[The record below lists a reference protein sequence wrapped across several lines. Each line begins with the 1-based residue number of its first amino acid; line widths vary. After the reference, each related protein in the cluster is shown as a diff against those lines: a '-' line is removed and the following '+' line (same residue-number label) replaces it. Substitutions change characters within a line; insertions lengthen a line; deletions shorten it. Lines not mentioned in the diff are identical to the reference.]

1 MTTPISVARKNTS
14 APDLATDLV
23 RWFIQLRWVAV
34 LGQLTT
40 VLVVWFVLHIDVHLV
55 PLLTIILVTC
65 LSQMALQIFFW
76 ELRARARRSGHDVSA
91 TRTPPSPD
99 EQGLVAQSTIGIV
112 MAVDLIILTLLLYF
126 SGGAANPFVVFY
138 IVNLCLAATLLSA
151 TWSWILTV
159 LALYGFVFLLIYS
172 KPLSIREGQAQIRE
186 LLNNSNIGIEQVGLF
201 VAVSTCI
208 VVIVYFTTMLNSQL
222 RRREVELRDAERL
235 QAKSDKLQALGTLAA
250 GAAHELATPLSTIAV
265 TSTEL
270 SRELQRL
277 DASTEVREDVR
288 LIRSEVDRCRKI
300 LDRMSIEAGQM
311 TWEQIETITLEELF
325 DEIAE
330 DLKHRERVLFQL
342 DTKLKDYELTIPLG
356 LLAQALR
363 GIVKNAIEAT
373 PPPKLIT
380 CKADLIE
387 LETKSHQPRRCEARL
402 LVIDQGQ
409 GIAPGDLVKIGDPF
423 FTTKPTGQGMGLGL
437 FLARS
442 VIERLKGTMTINS
455 QPTQGTTVTITLPL
469 NA

>member
-1 MTTPISVARKNTS
+1 MAQAALQKVVSHS
-14 APDLATDLV
+14 HDLATDLV

-40 VLVVWFVLHIDVHLV
+40 VLVVWFILQIDV
-55 PLLTIILVTC
+55 PLLPLLMIIGLTC
-65 LSQMALQIFFW
+65 LSQIALQIVFW
-76 ELRARARRSGHDVSA
+76 RMRSLARRSGHDVSP
-91 TRTPPSPD
+91 TPTPPRPD
-99 EQGLVAQSTIGIV
+99 EQGLFAQSTIGIV
-112 MAVDLIILTLLLYF
+112 MSIDLVILTLLLYF

-172 KPLSIREGQAQIRE
+172 KPLSTRAGQMEIHEIFQ
-186 LLNNSNIGIEQVGLF
+186 NNNIGIEQVGLF

-222 RRREVELRDAERL
+222 RRREVELREAERL
-235 QAKSDKLQALGTLAA
+235 QAKTDKLQALGTLAA

-265 TSTEL
+265 SSTEL

-277 DASTEVREDVR
+277 DVSSDIREDVK

-311 TWEQIETITLEELF
+311 TWEQIETITIEELF
-325 DEIAE
+325 EEIAE
-330 DLKHRERVLFQL
+330 DLKNRDRVSFQL
-342 DTKLKDYELTIPLG
+342 DPKIKDDELTIPLG

-373 PPPKLIT
+373 PSPKMIT

-387 LETKSHQPRRCEARL
+387 IPVKGNSPQNREARL

-409 GIAPGDLVKIGDPF
+409 GISPDDLMKIGDPF

-442 VIERLKGTMTINS
+442 VIERLKGTMSINS
-455 QPTQGTTVTITLPL
+455 QAGLGTTVTITLPL
-469 NA
+469 NG

>member
-1 MTTPISVARKNTS
+1 MSTPVTLTHH
-14 APDLATDLV
+14 DLATELV

-34 LGQLTT
+34 FGQLTT
-40 VLVVWFVLHIDVHLV
+40 VLVVWFVLHIDVMLI
-55 PLLTIILVTC
+55 PLLMIIAATC
-65 LSQMALQIFFW
+65 LSQVALQIVFW
-76 ELRARARRSGHDVSA
+76 QLRARAKRTGFDVSP
-91 TRTPPSPD
+91 TSMPPRPE
-99 EQGLVAQSTIGIV
+99 EQGILAQSIIGIV
-112 MAVDLIILTLLLYF
+112 MAADLVVLTSLLYF

-138 IVNLCLAATLLSA
+138 IVNLCLAATMLSA
-151 TWSWILTV
+151 TWSWILTA
-159 LALYGFVFLLIYS
+159 LSLYGFVFLLMYS
-172 KPLSIREGQAQIRE
+172 KPLSIREGQAEIRE
-186 LLNNSNIGIEQVGLF
+186 LLRGSQVGIEQVGLF
-201 VAVSTCI
+201 VAVTTCI

-222 RRREVELRDAERL
+222 RKRELELREAERL
-235 QAKSDKLQALGTLAA
+235 QAKTDKLQALGTLAA

-270 SRELQRL
+270 HRELQRL
-277 DASTEVREDVR
+277 EASPEVREDVK

-311 TWEQIETITLEELF
+311 TWEQIETITIEELF
-325 DEIAE
+325 DEINE
-330 DLKHRERVLFQL
+330 DLKHRDRVQFQL
-342 DTKLKDYELTIPLG
+342 DESLKEEELTIPLG

-373 PPPKLIT
+373 PPPKRIS

-387 LETKSHQPRRCEARL
+387 LPTKGNASPKRVARL

-409 GIAPGDLVKIGDPF
+409 GITPDDLVKIGDPF

-442 VIERLKGTMTINS
+442 VIERLKGSMTINS
-455 QPTQGTTVTITLPL
+455 LAGQGTTVTITLPL
-469 NA
+469 NGSVKA